1 MAKMTRK
8 VIGSVV
14 KAKEAGKSDYIKI
27 RDDINLRKG
36 QTLRLE
42 SQKYQLDSLLGA
54 VKAGKVSEEM
64 GEKIKE
70 RIDRIPDFVRFE
82 IVLLEERRD

>member
-1 MAKMTRK
+1 MAKMNRR

-14 KAKEAGKSDYIKI
+14 KSKEAGKPDYIKI
-27 RDDINLRKG
+27 RDDLALRKG

-42 SQKYQLDSLLGA
+42 SQKFQLESLLGA
-54 VKAGKVSEEM
+54 VQAGKVSQEM